1 MNPRNYSA
9 QKEVGLMTNLT
20 KILQKQK
27 TLEMEIKKYR
37 RLLEQRF
44 ELLQLREELQI
55 KPDAEDI
62 KFLKSLNESIA
73 NIEQRITATKRTLS
87 IRRTSKR

>member
-1 MNPRNYSA
+1 
-9 QKEVGLMTNLT
+9 MTNLT